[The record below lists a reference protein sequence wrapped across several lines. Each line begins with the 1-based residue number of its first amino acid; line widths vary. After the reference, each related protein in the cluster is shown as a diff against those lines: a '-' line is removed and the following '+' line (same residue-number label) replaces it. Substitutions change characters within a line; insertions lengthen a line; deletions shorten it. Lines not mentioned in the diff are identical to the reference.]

1 MGDDTREDASYYNL
15 EGGPRHLVVKG
26 EDVKA
31 VAPGL
36 RLVEATE
43 QEKKTV
49 RAKLR
54 KKEPKKEYGLPV

>member
-1 MGDDTREDASYYNL
+1 MNDDAREETSYYNL
-15 EGGPRHLVVKG
+15 EGGPRHLIVKG
-26 EDVKA
+26 EEVKA

-43 QEKKTV
+43 QEKRAV
-49 RAKLR
+49 RAKTP